1 MNENEKQNQIYK
13 YKELTV
19 TRGEEVG
26 CREWAERVKRSRG
39 PGFQLREEEV
49 TG

>member
-1 MNENEKQNQIYK
+1 MKNEKQNQTYK

-19 TRGEEVG
+19 TRGKEVG
-26 CREWAERVKRSRG
+26 SREWAEWVKRSRG